1 MNKHQVKPPKVALFL
16 LALILP
22 KSIQNHLIGDLI
34 EEFEVLS
41 EQDCKAANA
50 WFWQQTIDTNLIYLA
65 GLIRRP
71 SVLQK
76 LNIFLPLSLFMLTT
90 LLISW
95 LSNMDSLEG
104 YSEGMWPSLLEG
116 KIHLA
121 LFEPAFWQD
130 STLFFTEVT
139 NVQMFLDIPSI
150 VFAFVALFI
159 LRYLNK
165 KLSVSAIYMAV
176 WGYGLVLLPYLWVLI
191 HINTQQLS
199 PTQIGP
205 LLAFG
210 LLSFLYLVLPV
221 SYMVNTKLKRLQE

>member
-1 MNKHQVKPPKVALFL
+1 MNKVKPPKVALFL
-16 LALILP
+16 LTLILP
-22 KSIQNHLIGDLI
+22 KSIQNNLIGDLI
-34 EEFEVLS
+34 EEFEALS
-41 EQDCKAANA
+41 EQDGKAANA
-50 WFWQQTIDTNLIYLA
+50 WFWQQTVDTNLIYLA
-65 GLIRRP
+65 SLIRRP

-76 LNIFLPLSLFMLTT
+76 LNILLPLSLFTLTI

-104 YSEGMWPSLLEG
+104 YSDGMWPSLLEG

-130 STLFFTEVT
+130 STVFFTEVT
-139 NVQMFLDIPSI
+139 NIQMFLDIPSI
-150 VFAFVALFI
+150 VFAFVVLI
-159 LRYLNK
+159 TLRYLNK
-165 KLSVSAIYMAV
+165 KLRISAVNMAV
-176 WGYGLVLLPYLWVLI
+176 WGYTLVLLPYLWALI

-221 SYMVNTKLKRLQE
+221 SYMVNKKLKRLQE